1 MRACVLACAR
11 YETRQEAVGLDKI
24 WKNERTR
31 GPLSTSRTS
40 LQSLHPIK
48 RTPARNNRRR
58 PFSQQQW
65 FRDAKST
72 LGIYTQQED
81 NYYELRVDNYQ

>member
-1 MRACVLACAR
+1 VGRQFDDRGSDLRLISYCMPACMRACVLACAR

-48 RTPARNNRRR
+48 RTPA
-58 PFSQQQW
+58 Q
-65 FRDAKST
+65 
-72 LGIYTQQED
+72 
-81 NYYELRVDNYQ
+81 